1 MFWGVGKDN
10 IMKRVSTTAERLNT
24 IMKERGLKQ
33 SDILEKCKPFCDKY
47 GIKMARS
54 DLSQYVLG
62 KNVPRQDKLTA
73 LAQALGVEETWLM
86 GYDDEEPTFAALDED
101 EADLI
106 TLYRSFD
113 RRRKHRLMAYL
124 YGLSEDGDEE

>member
-1 MFWGVGKDN
+1 MVWGVGKDN

-73 LAQALGVEETWLM
+73 LAQALGFM
-86 GYDDEEPTFAALDED
+86 
-101 EADLI
+101 I
-106 TLYRSFD
+106 
-113 RRRKHRLMAYL
+113 
-124 YGLSEDGDEE
+124 